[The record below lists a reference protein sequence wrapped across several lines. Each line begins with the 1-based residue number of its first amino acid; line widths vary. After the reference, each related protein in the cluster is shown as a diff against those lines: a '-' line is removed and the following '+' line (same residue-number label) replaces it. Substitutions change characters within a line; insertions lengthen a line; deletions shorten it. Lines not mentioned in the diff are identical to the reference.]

1 MDDSTKIINV
11 PRINFGNNG
20 HKYKPKGLI
29 IENYTKSEIS
39 PSSSSK
45 AVALTKFISN
55 NDGGGAHDF
64 KMV

>member
-39 PSSSSK
+39 PSSSK

-55 NDGGGAHDF
+55 NDEGGAHDF